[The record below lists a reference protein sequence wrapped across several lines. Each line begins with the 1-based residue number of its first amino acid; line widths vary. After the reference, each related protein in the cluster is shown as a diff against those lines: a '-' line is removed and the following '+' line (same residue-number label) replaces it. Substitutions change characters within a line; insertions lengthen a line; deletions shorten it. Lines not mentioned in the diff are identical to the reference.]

1 MNYKALRMTTCC
13 LASALTLAA
22 TPIIAGATPIAGAS
36 ELTNVNVTSELTSS
50 SPTSGISLALSQY
63 LAENTISVKSVAKQ
77 TTATQTVTAAETSET
92 TSEAQE
98 SENTTAK
105 KKKVMIV
112 AQVDGYVN
120 VRARADED
128 SKILGKLYDNSVGT
142 VIKEVDGWYKI
153 KSGSVTG
160 FVKADYVEVGT
171 KKLLNKVGTRIATV
185 DTQTLRVRK
194 NADADAKVIELV
206 PGGEELTVVS
216 EAKKD
221 DGWVKVSVEGGEGYV
236 SVDYVTLSTEYTYAE
251 SKEEEA
257 ARLAEEEA
265 DRKAAEAAAAAAAQQ
280 SATNKSSSSS
290 SSSSS
295 KSSSSSSSSSSS
307 GSSSSSNRNYSA
319 PSGSNGQAV
328 ANYACQFV
336 GNPYVYGG
344 SSLTNGADC
353 SGFVMAVYA
362 AFGVSLPHS
371 SSAQRSCGYGV
382 SIDDIQPGDIVC
394 YSGHVGIYVGNN
406 TIVHASSPSTGIK
419 YTSPITYRTVLAV
432 RRIL

>member
-1 MNYKALRMTTCC
+1 MNYKALRTKTCC
-13 LASALTLAA
+13 LASALTLAM
-22 TPIIAGATPIAGAS
+22 TPVVAGATPIAGVTG
-36 ELTNVNVTSELTSS
+36 LTNVNVTTELTSS
-50 SPTSGISLALSQY
+50 SPTSGISLALSRY
-63 LAENTISVKSVAKQ
+63 LAESTITVKSVAKQ
-77 TTATQTVTAAETSET
+77 TTDTQTVTAAETRAVVTEVQDT
-92 TSEAQE
+92 EKTE
-98 SENTTAK
+98 K

-120 VRARADED
+120 VRAHADEN
-128 SKILGKLYDNSVGT
+128 SKILGKLYDDSVGT
-142 VIKEVDGWYKI
+142 VIKEKDGWYKI
-153 KSGSVTG
+153 KSGNVTG
-160 FVKADYVEVGT
+160 YVKAEYVAVGT
-171 KKLLNKVGTRIATV
+171 KKLLAKVGTRIATV
-185 DTQTLRVRK
+185 DTETLRVRQK
-194 NADADAKVIELV
+194 ADTDAKVIDLV
-206 PGGEELTVVS
+206 PEGEDLVVVS

-221 DGWVKVSVEGGEGYV
+221 EGWVKVSVEGGEGYV

-265 DRKAAEAAAAAAAQQ
+265 DRRAAEAAAAAAAQ
-280 SATNKSSSSS
+280 KSSASNGNSSS

-295 KSSSSSSSSSSS
+295 KKNTSSSSS
-307 GSSSSSNRNYSA
+307 SSSSSNRNYSA

-432 RRIL
+432 RRIF

>member
-432 RRIL
+432 RRIF

>member
-1 MNYKALRMTTCC
+1 MNYKTLRTKTCC
-13 LASALTLAA
+13 LASALTLAM
-22 TPIIAGATPIAGAS
+22 TPVVAGATPIAGVTG
-36 ELTNVNVTSELTSS
+36 LTNVNVTTELTSS
-50 SPTSGISLALSQY
+50 SPTSGISLALSRY
-63 LAENTISVKSVAKQ
+63 LAESTITVKSVAKQ
-77 TTATQTVTAAETSET
+77 TTDTQTVTAAETRAVVTEVQDT
-92 TSEAQE
+92 EKTE
-98 SENTTAK
+98 K

-120 VRARADED
+120 VRAHADEN
-128 SKILGKLYDNSVGT
+128 SKILGKLYDDSVGT
-142 VIKEVDGWYKI
+142 VIKEKDGWYKI
-153 KSGSVTG
+153 KSGNVTG
-160 FVKADYVEVGT
+160 YVKAEYVAVGT
-171 KKLLNKVGTRIATV
+171 KKLLAKVGTRIATV
-185 DTQTLRVRK
+185 DTETLRVRQK
-194 NADADAKVIELV
+194 ADTDAKVIDLV
-206 PGGEELTVVS
+206 PGGEDLVVVS

-221 DGWVKVSVEGGEGYV
+221 EGWVKVSVEGGEGYV

-265 DRKAAEAAAAAAAQQ
+265 DRRAAEAAAAAAAQ
-280 SATNKSSSSS
+280 KSSASNGNSSS

-295 KSSSSSSSSSSS
+295 KKNTSSSSS
-307 GSSSSSNRNYSA
+307 SSSSSNRNYSA

-432 RRIL
+432 RRIF